1 MASAADAFSETNS
14 LLDRGPVGIAIVRA
28 SATISYGTST
38 RLYRDVEYIA
48 GRKTARDR
56 ERGER
61 MCICCS
67 EEKDRG
73 KKKPAERHRV
83 SVCAIYIIR
92 PMNFSNLSSTRAS
105 LLCPL
110 PPTDRYIY
118 ICKDF

>member
-56 ERGER
+56 ERGGRANVYLLFGGEGPRKKEARRASSGVR
-61 MCICCS
+61 MR
-67 EEKDRG
+67 D
-73 KKKPAERHRV
+73 
-83 SVCAIYIIR
+83 IYYTADEFLEFIIYPR
-92 PMNFSNLSSTRAS
+92 LSS
-105 LLCPL
+105 L
-110 PPTDRYIY
+110 PATAN
-118 ICKDF
+118 